1 MAGPRYPALYQI
13 NTRAWLRELGAT
25 LGRPATLEDVSDASI
40 DQLAADGFHWVWLLG
55 IWQTGDAGRQVSLNQ
70 PEWQA
75 GDRELLPAFPPDDGG
90 GSPLAVCGY
99 VRHRQFGR
107 PPAPERL
114 CKGASGPGARPIP
127 DLVPP

>member
-75 GDRELLPAFPPDDGG
+75 GDRRLLPHFTPHDRC
-90 GSPLAVCGY
+90 GSPFALPDY
-99 VRHRQFGR
+99 VRQPDFRG

-114 CKGASGPGARPIP
+114 PQPPPRPRLPPHPG
-127 DLVPP
+127 L